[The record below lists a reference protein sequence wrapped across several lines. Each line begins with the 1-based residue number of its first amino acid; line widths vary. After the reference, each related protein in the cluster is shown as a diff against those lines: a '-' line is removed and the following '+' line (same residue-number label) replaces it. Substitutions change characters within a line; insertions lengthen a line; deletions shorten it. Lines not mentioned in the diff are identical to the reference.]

1 MLKYNFTLKF
11 RLFFVFYV
19 SYITKRKYRTFVNI
33 KTMKLENP
41 FLTTGYLAEKYFCN
55 RKTETDKLLS
65 AINNSRNVTLYS
77 LRRMGKTGLIHHT
90 LNYLRKNKDISLIYC
105 DIYLTQDLSDFVK
118 VFSNAVLRSLE
129 SKPEKFFKKAL
140 EIFKNIKPKVTADQ
154 FTGEPSIEFSVYKN
168 ENITP
173 TLNEL
178 FSYLKMKSK
187 NTKIVIAI
195 DEFQQI
201 VNYPEKNVEAILRT
215 EIQSLNN
222 ACFIFSGSKKHLMQS
237 VFMDSGRPFYQSTE
251 MMNLNKINDAEYISF
266 ILLKFRENKIQIEES
281 IVKRII
287 EFTNTYTYYVQYLC
301 NKLFSNYKIKIEE
314 HSLRV
319 TIEMILKENEDVFL
333 EYKNLIS
340 QQQWNLLKAI
350 AKEKGIKSVTSM
362 EFIKKHGL
370 TAPSTINNSIRSL
383 LEKELI
389 YFEGGKYYVYDLFFS
404 RWLERI

>member
-1 MLKYNFTLKF
+1 
-11 RLFFVFYV
+11 
-19 SYITKRKYRTFVNI
+19 
-33 KTMKLENP
+33 MKLENP
-41 FLTTGYLAEKYFCN
+41 FLITGYISEKYFCN
-55 RKTETDKLLS
+55 RKPETDKLLS
-65 AINNSRNVTLYS
+65 AINNNRNVTLYS

-90 LNYLRKNKDISLIYC
+90 LNYLRRNKDFSIIYC
-105 DIYLTQDLSDFVK
+105 DIYLTQDLNDFVR

-129 SKPEKFFKKAL
+129 TKPEKFFKKAL
-140 EIFKNIKPKVTADQ
+140 EIFKNLKPKVTADQ
-154 FTGEPSIEFSVYKN
+154 FTGEPSLEFSVNKN
-168 ENITP
+168 DNIAP

-178 FSYLKMKSK
+178 FSYLKVKSK
-187 NTKIVIAI
+187 SKKIVIAI

-201 VNYPEKNVEAILRT
+201 VSYPEKNIEAILRT

-237 VFMDSGRPFYQSTE
+237 VFMNSGRPFYQSTE
-251 MMNLNKINDAEYISF
+251 MMNLNKINEADYINF
-266 ILLKFRENKIQIEES
+266 ILMKFRENKIKIEENA
-281 IVKRII
+281 VKRIL

-314 HSLRV
+314 HSIRD

-340 QQQWNLLKAI
+340 LQQWNLLKAI
-350 AKEKGIKSVTSM
+350 AMEKGIKSVTSM
-362 EFIKKHGL
+362 EFIKQYGL
-370 TAPSTINNSIRSL
+370 TAPSTINNSIKSL
-383 LEKELI
+383 LEKEMI